1 MPASRGQYHGRLHQ
15 PGRQPTDRRT
25 IFSNR
30 KNPHR
35 YHPRIGSSPP
45 RQTLEFAVEAS
56 EKETAESIERSVV
69 RAPLVLAGV
78 WSLLRAEPLRRN
90 HGFAMQ
96 LRQPEFPSPKGS
108 KHSKEP
114 RSPSR

>member
-1 MPASRGQYHGRLHQ
+1 MFLTVVDKLSRSLTLAREWPDIRMPASRGQCHGRLHQ

-30 KNPHR
+30 KNPRR

-56 EKETAESIERSVV
+56 EKETAESIERSVDH
-69 RAPLVLAGV
+69 APHVLDGV
-78 WSLLRAEPLRRN
+78 WSLLRAEP
-90 HGFAMQ
+90 
-96 LRQPEFPSPKGS
+96 
-108 KHSKEP
+108 
-114 RSPSR
+114 